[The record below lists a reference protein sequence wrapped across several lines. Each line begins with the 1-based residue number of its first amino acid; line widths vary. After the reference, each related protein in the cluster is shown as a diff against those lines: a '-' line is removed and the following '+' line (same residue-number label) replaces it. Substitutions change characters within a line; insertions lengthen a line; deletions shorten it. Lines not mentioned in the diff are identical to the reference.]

1 VKSICFVG
9 LGTMGFPMASHL
21 VTKTNHDI
29 YVYNRSES
37 KEQEFI
43 LKVGGTS
50 LRKLNKKEGAFD
62 LLILCLKDDDAI
74 FDILFNQGFINYLKN
89 DATII
94 DHSTTSLNLIE
105 QVTAHE
111 DITNKRLSF
120 LDAPVSGGEAGA
132 VNGTLTTMVGGD
144 VSVLNN
150 LEEIL
155 STYAKS
161 IVHIGKNGHGQIA
174 KMVNQICIAGVLQG
188 LAEALEFG
196 KSQNVDMQNIIK
208 AISGGAAQSWQLD
221 NRALTM
227 LKDEF
232 NFGFAIDLMIKDLE
246 IIKNTQTSDSVRLN
260 LTLDVLSKYQALSKN
275 GMGKFDT
282 SALIK
287 SLQS

>member
-1 VKSICFVG
+1 
-9 LGTMGFPMASHL
+9 MGFPMASHL
-21 VTKTNHDI
+21 VTKTSHDI
-29 YVYNRSES
+29 YVYNRSEP
-37 KEQEFI
+37 KEEEFI
-43 LKVGGTS
+43 LNVGGTS
-50 LRKLNKKEGAFD
+50 LRKLNKKEGALD
-62 LLILCLKDDDAI
+62 LLILCLKDDDAVC
-74 FDILFNQGFINYLKN
+74 DVLFNQGFINYLKS
-89 DATII
+89 DAAII
-94 DHSTTSLNLIE
+94 DHSTTSLNLVE
-105 QVTAHE
+105 QVTTNE
-111 DITNKRLSF
+111 VITNKGLSF

-144 VSVLNN
+144 LSILNN
-150 LEEIL
+150 FEEIL
-155 STYAKS
+155 STYTKS

-188 LAEALEFG
+188 LVEALEFG

-246 IIKNTQTSDSVRLN
+246 IIKKTQTSDSVSLN
-260 LTLDVLSKYQALSKN
+260 LTLDVLSKYQALSEN
-275 GMGKFDT
+275 GMGKLDT

>member
-1 VKSICFVG
+1 
-9 LGTMGFPMASHL
+9 MGFPMASHL

-29 YVYNRSES
+29 YVFNRSAS

-43 LKVGGTS
+43 SEVGGTS
-50 LRKLNKKEGAFD
+50 LRKLNNKEGLFD

-74 FDILFNQGFINYLKN
+74 LDILFNQGFINYLKS

-94 DHSTTSLNLIE
+94 DHSTTSLHLIE
-105 QVTAHE
+105 QV
-111 DITNKRLSF
+111 ITNEAIINKRLYF

-144 VSVLNN
+144 GSTLNN

-246 IIKNTQTSDSVRLN
+246 IIKRTQTSDLVSLN
-260 LTLDVLSKYQALSKN
+260 LTLDVLSKYQALSEN
-275 GMGKFDT
+275 GMGKLDT

>member
-1 VKSICFVG
+1 
-9 LGTMGFPMASHL
+9 MGFPMASHL

-29 YVYNRSES
+29 YVFNRSES

-43 LKVGGTS
+43 SKVGGTS
-50 LRKLNKKEGAFD
+50 LRKLSNKEGVFD
-62 LLILCLKDDDAI
+62 LLILCLKDDEAI
-74 FDILFNQGFINYLKN
+74 LDVLFNQGFINYLKS
-89 DATII
+89 DTTII
-94 DHSTTSLNLIE
+94 DHSTTSLHLIE
-105 QVTAHE
+105 QVIANE
-111 DITNKRLSF
+111 AIINKGLHF

-144 VSVLNN
+144 GSILNN

-246 IIKNTQTSDSVRLN
+246 IIKRTQTSDLVSLN
-260 LTLDVLSKYQALSKN
+260 LTLDVLSKYQALSEN
-275 GMGKFDT
+275 GMGKLDT

>member
-1 VKSICFVG
+1 
-9 LGTMGFPMASHL
+9 MGFPMASHL
-21 VTKTNHDI
+21 VTKTSHDI

-37 KEQEFI
+37 KEEEFI
-43 LKVGGTS
+43 LNVGGTS
-50 LRKLNKKEGAFD
+50 LRKLNKKEGALD

-74 FDILFNQGFINYLKN
+74 LDILFNQGFINYLKS
-89 DATII
+89 DAAII
-94 DHSTTSLNLIE
+94 DHSTTSLNLVE
-105 QVTAHE
+105 RVTTNE
-111 DITNKRLSF
+111 EITNKGLSF

-144 VSVLNN
+144 VSTLNN

-161 IVHIGKNGHGQIA
+161 IVHIGVNGHGQIA

-246 IIKNTQTSDSVRLN
+246 IIKKTQTSDSVSLN
-260 LTLDVLSKYQALSKN
+260 LTLDVLSKYQALSKK
-275 GMGKFDT
+275 GMGKLDT

>member
-1 VKSICFVG
+1 
-9 LGTMGFPMASHL
+9 MGFPMASHL

-29 YVYNRSES
+29 YVFNRSES

-43 LKVGGTS
+43 SKVGGTS
-50 LRKLNKKEGAFD
+50 LRKLSNKEGVFD
-62 LLILCLKDDDAI
+62 LLILCLKDDEAI
-74 FDILFNQGFINYLKN
+74 LDVLFNQGFINYLKS
-89 DATII
+89 DTTII
-94 DHSTTSLNLIE
+94 DHSTTSLHLIE
-105 QVTAHE
+105 QVIANE
-111 DITNKRLSF
+111 AIINKGLHF

-144 VSVLNN
+144 GSILNN

-155 STYAKS
+155 TTYTKS

-246 IIKNTQTSDSVRLN
+246 IIKRTQTSDLVSLN
-260 LTLDVLSKYQALSKN
+260 LTLDVLSKYQALSEN
-275 GMGKFDT
+275 GMGKLDT

>member
-1 VKSICFVG
+1 
-9 LGTMGFPMASHL
+9 MGFPMASHL

-29 YVYNRSES
+29 YVFNRSES

-43 LKVGGTS
+43 SKVGGTS
-50 LRKLNKKEGAFD
+50 LRKLNNKEGVFD
-62 LLILCLKDDDAI
+62 LLILCLKDDEAI
-74 FDILFNQGFINYLKN
+74 LDVLFNQGFINYLKS

-94 DHSTTSLNLIE
+94 DHSTTSLHLIE
-105 QVTAHE
+105 QVIANE
-111 DITNKRLSF
+111 AIINKGLHF

-144 VSVLNN
+144 GSTLNN

-155 STYAKS
+155 TTYAKS

-246 IIKNTQTSDSVRLN
+246 IIKRTQTSDLVSLN
-260 LTLDVLSKYQALSKN
+260 LTLDVLSKYQALSEN
-275 GMGKFDT
+275 GMGKLDT

>member
-1 VKSICFVG
+1 
-9 LGTMGFPMASHL
+9 MGFPMASHL

-29 YVYNRSES
+29 YVFNRSAS

-43 LKVGGTS
+43 SEVGGTS
-50 LRKLNKKEGAFD
+50 LRKLNNKEGLFD

-74 FDILFNQGFINYLKN
+74 LDILFNQGFINYLKS

-94 DHSTTSLNLIE
+94 DHSTTSLHLIE
-105 QVTAHE
+105 QV
-111 DITNKRLSF
+111 ITNEAIINKRLYF

-132 VNGTLTTMVGGD
+132 LNGTLTTMVGGD
-144 VSVLNN
+144 GSTLNN

-155 STYAKS
+155 STYCKS

-246 IIKNTQTSDSVRLN
+246 IIKRTQTSDLVSLN
-260 LTLDVLSKYQALSKN
+260 LTLDVLSKYQALSEN
-275 GMGKFDT
+275 GMGKLDT

>member
-1 VKSICFVG
+1 
-9 LGTMGFPMASHL
+9 MGFPMASHL

-74 FDILFNQGFINYLKN
+74 LDVLFNQGFINYLKS

-111 DITNKRLSF
+111 DITNKGLSF

-144 VSVLNN
+144 VSTLNN

-246 IIKNTQTSDSVRLN
+246 IIKKTKTSDSVSLN
-260 LTLDVLSKYQALSKN
+260 LTLDVLSKYQALSEN
-275 GMGKFDT
+275 GMGKLDT

>member
-1 VKSICFVG
+1 
-9 LGTMGFPMASHL
+9 
-21 VTKTNHDI
+21 
-29 YVYNRSES
+29 
-37 KEQEFI
+37 
-43 LKVGGTS
+43 
-50 LRKLNKKEGAFD
+50 
-62 LLILCLKDDDAI
+62 
-74 FDILFNQGFINYLKN
+74 
-89 DATII
+89 
-94 DHSTTSLNLIE
+94 
-105 QVTAHE
+105 
-111 DITNKRLSF
+111 
-120 LDAPVSGGEAGA
+120 
-132 VNGTLTTMVGGD
+132 MVGGD
-144 VSVLNN
+144 GSILNN

-155 STYAKS
+155 TTYTKS

-246 IIKNTQTSDSVRLN
+246 IIKKTQTSDSVSLN
-260 LTLDVLSKYQALSKN
+260 LTLDVLSKYQALSKK
-275 GMGKFDT
+275 GMGKLDT

>member
-1 VKSICFVG
+1 
-9 LGTMGFPMASHL
+9 MGFPMASHL
-21 VTKTNHDI
+21 VTKTNHNI

-43 LKVGGTS
+43 LNVGGTS

-74 FDILFNQGFINYLKN
+74 LDILFNQGFINYLKS

-105 QVTAHE
+105 KVTAHE
-111 DITNKRLSF
+111 DITNKGLSF

-246 IIKNTQTSDSVRLN
+246 IIKKTQTSDSVSLN

-275 GMGKFDT
+275 GMGKLDT

>member
-1 VKSICFVG
+1 
-9 LGTMGFPMASHL
+9 MGFPMASHL

-29 YVYNRSES
+29 YVFNRSES

-43 LKVGGTS
+43 SKVGGTS
-50 LRKLNKKEGAFD
+50 LRKLSNKEGVFD
-62 LLILCLKDDDAI
+62 LLILCLKDDEAI
-74 FDILFNQGFINYLKN
+74 LDVLFNQGFINYLKS
-89 DATII
+89 DTTII
-94 DHSTTSLNLIE
+94 DHSTTSLHLIE
-105 QVTAHE
+105 QVIANEAIIKKGLH
-111 DITNKRLSF
+111 F

-132 VNGTLTTMVGGD
+132 VNGTLTTMVGRDG
-144 VSVLNN
+144 STLNN

-155 STYAKS
+155 TTYAKS

-246 IIKNTQTSDSVRLN
+246 IIKRTQTSDLVSLN
-260 LTLDVLSKYQALSKN
+260 LTLDVLSKYQALSEN
-275 GMGKFDT
+275 GMGKLDT

>member
-1 VKSICFVG
+1 
-9 LGTMGFPMASHL
+9 MGFPMASHL

-43 LKVGGTS
+43 LKVGGTP

-74 FDILFNQGFINYLKN
+74 LDILFNQGFINYLKS

-132 VNGTLTTMVGGD
+132 VTGTLTTMVGGD
-144 VSVLNN
+144 VSALNN

-246 IIKNTQTSDSVRLN
+246 IIKKTQASDSVSLN
-260 LTLDVLSKYQALSKN
+260 LTLDVLSKYQALSEN
-275 GMGKFDT
+275 GMGKLDT

>member
-1 VKSICFVG
+1 
-9 LGTMGFPMASHL
+9 MGFPMASHL

-29 YVYNRSES
+29 YVFNRSES

-43 LKVGGTS
+43 SKVGGTS
-50 LRKLNKKEGAFD
+50 LRKLSNKEGVFD
-62 LLILCLKDDDAI
+62 LLILCLKDDEAI
-74 FDILFNQGFINYLKN
+74 LDVLFNQGFINYLKS

-94 DHSTTSLNLIE
+94 DHSTTSLHLIE
-105 QVTAHE
+105 QVIANE
-111 DITNKRLSF
+111 AIINKGLHF

-144 VSVLNN
+144 GSTLNN

-155 STYAKS
+155 TTYAKS

-246 IIKNTQTSDSVRLN
+246 IIKRTQTSDLVSLN
-260 LTLDVLSKYQALSKN
+260 LTLDVLSKYQALSEN
-275 GMGKFDT
+275 GMGKLDT

>member
-1 VKSICFVG
+1 
-9 LGTMGFPMASHL
+9 MGFPMASHL

-29 YVYNRSES
+29 YVFNRSES

-43 LKVGGTS
+43 SKVGGTS
-50 LRKLNKKEGAFD
+50 LRKLNNKEEIFD

-74 FDILFNQGFINYLKN
+74 LDVLFNQGFINYLKS

-94 DHSTTSLNLIE
+94 DHSTTSLHLIE
-105 QVTAHE
+105 QV
-111 DITNKRLSF
+111 ITNEAIINKGLHF
-120 LDAPVSGGEAGA
+120 LDAPISGGEAGA

-144 VSVLNN
+144 GSTLNN

-246 IIKNTQTSDSVRLN
+246 IIKRTQTSDLVSLN
-260 LTLDVLSKYQALSKN
+260 LTLDVLSKYQALSEN
-275 GMGKFDT
+275 GMGKLDT

>member
-1 VKSICFVG
+1 
-9 LGTMGFPMASHL
+9 MGFPMASHL

-29 YVYNRSES
+29 YVSNRSES

-43 LKVGGTS
+43 SKVGGTS
-50 LRKLNKKEGAFD
+50 LRKLNNKEEIFD

-74 FDILFNQGFINYLKN
+74 LDVLFNQGFINYLKS

-94 DHSTTSLNLIE
+94 DHSTTSLHLIE
-105 QVTAHE
+105 QV
-111 DITNKRLSF
+111 ITNEAIINKGLHF
-120 LDAPVSGGEAGA
+120 LDAPISGGQAGA

-144 VSVLNN
+144 GSTLNN

-246 IIKNTQTSDSVRLN
+246 IIKRTQTSDLVSLN
-260 LTLDVLSKYQALSKN
+260 LTLDVLSKYQALSEN
-275 GMGKFDT
+275 GMGKLDT

>member
-1 VKSICFVG
+1 
-9 LGTMGFPMASHL
+9 MGFPMASHL

-29 YVYNRSES
+29 YVFNRSES

-43 LKVGGTS
+43 SKVGGTS
-50 LRKLNKKEGAFD
+50 LRKLSNKEGVFD
-62 LLILCLKDDDAI
+62 LLILCLKDDEAILDA
-74 FDILFNQGFINYLKN
+74 LFNQGFINYLKS

-94 DHSTTSLNLIE
+94 DHSTTSLHLIE
-105 QVTAHE
+105 QVIANE
-111 DITNKRLSF
+111 AIINKGLHF

-144 VSVLNN
+144 GSILNN

-155 STYAKS
+155 TTYTKS

-246 IIKNTQTSDSVRLN
+246 IIKKTQTSDSVSLN
-260 LTLDVLSKYQALSKN
+260 LTLDVLSKYQALSEN
-275 GMGKFDT
+275 GMGKLDT

>member
-1 VKSICFVG
+1 
-9 LGTMGFPMASHL
+9 MGFPMASHL

-74 FDILFNQGFINYLKN
+74 LDILFNQGFINYLKS

-111 DITNKRLSF
+111 DITNKGLSF

-144 VSVLNN
+144 VSALNN

-246 IIKNTQTSDSVRLN
+246 IIKKTQTSDSVSLN
-260 LTLDVLSKYQALSKN
+260 LTLDVLSKYQALSEN
-275 GMGKFDT
+275 GMGKLDT

>member
-1 VKSICFVG
+1 
-9 LGTMGFPMASHL
+9 MGFPMASHL

-29 YVYNRSES
+29 YVFNRSES

-43 LKVGGTS
+43 SKVGGTS
-50 LRKLNKKEGAFD
+50 LKKLNNKEGVFD

-74 FDILFNQGFINYLKN
+74 LDVLFNQGFINYLKS

-94 DHSTTSLNLIE
+94 DHSTTSLHLIE
-105 QVTAHE
+105 QV
-111 DITNKRLSF
+111 ITNEAIINKRLYF

-132 VNGTLTTMVGGD
+132 LNGTLTTMVGGD
-144 VSVLNN
+144 GSTLNN

-155 STYAKS
+155 STYCKS

-246 IIKNTQTSDSVRLN
+246 IIKKTQTSDSVSLN
-260 LTLDVLSKYQALSKN
+260 LTLDVLSKYQALSEN
-275 GMGKFDT
+275 GMGKLDT

>member
-1 VKSICFVG
+1 
-9 LGTMGFPMASHL
+9 MGFPMASHL

-74 FDILFNQGFINYLKN
+74 LDILFNQGFINYLKS

-94 DHSTTSLNLIE
+94 DHSTTSLNLVE
-105 QVTAHE
+105 QVTTNE
-111 DITNKRLSF
+111 DITNKGLSF

-246 IIKNTQTSDSVRLN
+246 IIKKTQASDSVSLN
-260 LTLDVLSKYQALSKN
+260 LTLDVLSKYQALSEN
-275 GMGKFDT
+275 GMGKLDT

>member
-1 VKSICFVG
+1 
-9 LGTMGFPMASHL
+9 MGFPMASHL

-29 YVYNRSES
+29 YVFNRSES

-43 LKVGGTS
+43 SKVGGTS
-50 LRKLNKKEGAFD
+50 LRKLSNKEGVFD
-62 LLILCLKDDDAI
+62 LLILCLKDDEAILDA
-74 FDILFNQGFINYLKN
+74 LFNQGFINYLKS

-94 DHSTTSLNLIE
+94 DHSTTSLHLIE
-105 QVTAHE
+105 QVIANE
-111 DITNKRLSF
+111 AIINKGLHF

-144 VSVLNN
+144 GSILNN

-155 STYAKS
+155 TTYAKS

-246 IIKNTQTSDSVRLN
+246 IIKRTQTSDLVSLN
-260 LTLDVLSKYQALSKN
+260 LTLDVLSKYQALSEN
-275 GMGKFDT
+275 GMGKLDT

>member
-1 VKSICFVG
+1 
-9 LGTMGFPMASHL
+9 MASHL

-29 YVYNRSES
+29 YVFNRSES

-43 LKVGGTS
+43 SEVGGTS
-50 LRKLNKKEGAFD
+50 FRKLNNKEGLFD

-74 FDILFNQGFINYLKN
+74 LDILFNQGFINYLKS

-94 DHSTTSLNLIE
+94 DHSTTSLHLID
-105 QVTAHE
+105 QV
-111 DITNKRLSF
+111 ITNEAIINKRLHF

-144 VSVLNN
+144 GSTLNN

-188 LAEALEFG
+188 CLLY
-196 KSQNVDMQNIIK
+196 
-208 AISGGAAQSWQLD
+208 
-221 NRALTM
+221 
-227 LKDEF
+227 
-232 NFGFAIDLMIKDLE
+232 
-246 IIKNTQTSDSVRLN
+246 TSPSPR
-260 LTLDVLSKYQALSKN
+260 DVEESRMPS
-275 GMGKFDT
+275 
-282 SALIK
+282 SA
-287 SLQS
+287 

>member
-1 VKSICFVG
+1 
-9 LGTMGFPMASHL
+9 M
-21 VTKTNHDI
+21 
-29 YVYNRSES
+29 
-37 KEQEFI
+37 
-43 LKVGGTS
+43 
-50 LRKLNKKEGAFD
+50 
-62 LLILCLKDDDAI
+62 KDDDAI
-74 FDILFNQGFINYLKN
+74 FDVLFNQGFINYLKS

-111 DITNKRLSF
+111 DIINKGLSF

-144 VSVLNN
+144 VSTLNN

-161 IVHIGKNGHGQIA
+161 IVHVGKNGHGQIA

-246 IIKNTQTSDSVRLN
+246 IIKKTKASDSVSLN
-260 LTLDVLSKYQALSKN
+260 LTLDVLSKYQALSEN
-275 GMGKFDT
+275 GMGKLDT

>member
-1 VKSICFVG
+1 
-9 LGTMGFPMASHL
+9 MGFPMASHL
-21 VTKTNHDI
+21 VAKTSHDI
-29 YVYNRSES
+29 YVSNRSES

-43 LKVGGTS
+43 SNVGGSS
-50 LRKLNKKEGAFD
+50 LNNLNNKEGVFD

-74 FDILFNQGFINYLKN
+74 LDVLFNKGFINYLKSE
-89 DATII
+89 ATIV

-105 QVTAHE
+105 QI
-111 DITNKRLSF
+111 ITNEDFINKGLHF

-144 VSVLNN
+144 VSTLNN

-246 IIKNTQTSDSVRLN
+246 IIKKTQISDSVSLN
-260 LTLDVLSKYQALSKN
+260 LTLDVLSKYQALSEN
-275 GMGKFDT
+275 GMGKLDT

>member
-1 VKSICFVG
+1 
-9 LGTMGFPMASHL
+9 MGFPMASHL

-74 FDILFNQGFINYLKN
+74 FDVLFNQGFINYLKS
-89 DATII
+89 DAAII
-94 DHSTTSLNLIE
+94 DHSTTSLNLVE
-105 QVTAHE
+105 QVTTHK
-111 DITNKRLSF
+111 DITNKGLSF

-144 VSVLNN
+144 VSTLNN

-246 IIKNTQTSDSVRLN
+246 IIKKTQTSDSVSLN
-260 LTLDVLSKYQALSKN
+260 LTLDVLSKYQALSEN
-275 GMGKFDT
+275 GMGKLDT

>member
-1 VKSICFVG
+1 
-9 LGTMGFPMASHL
+9 MGFPMASHL

-43 LKVGGTS
+43 LNVGGTS
-50 LRKLNKKEGAFD
+50 LRKLNNKEGAFD

-74 FDILFNQGFINYLKN
+74 LDILFNQGFTNYLKS

-111 DITNKRLSF
+111 DITNKGLSF
-120 LDAPVSGGEAGA
+120 LDAPVSGGQAGA

-144 VSVLNN
+144 VSALNN

-246 IIKNTQTSDSVRLN
+246 IIKKTQTSDSVSLN
-260 LTLDVLSKYQALSKN
+260 LTLDVLSKYQALSEN
-275 GMGKFDT
+275 GMGKLDT

>member
-1 VKSICFVG
+1 
-9 LGTMGFPMASHL
+9 MGFPMASHL
-21 VTKTNHDI
+21 VTKTNHEI

-43 LKVGGTS
+43 LNVGGTS
-50 LRKLNKKEGAFD
+50 LRKLNKKEGVFD

-74 FDILFNQGFINYLKN
+74 LDILFHQGFINYLKS
-89 DATII
+89 DATIV

-144 VSVLNN
+144 VSALNN

-246 IIKNTQTSDSVRLN
+246 IIKKTQASDSVSLN
-260 LTLDVLSKYQALSKN
+260 LTLDVLSKYQALSEN
-275 GMGKFDT
+275 GMGKLDT

>member
-1 VKSICFVG
+1 
-9 LGTMGFPMASHL
+9 MGFPMASHL
-21 VTKTNHDI
+21 VTKTSHDI
-29 YVYNRSES
+29 YVYNRSEP
-37 KEQEFI
+37 KEEEFI
-43 LKVGGTS
+43 LRVGGAS
-50 LRKLNKKEGAFD
+50 LRKLNNKEGALD

-74 FDILFNQGFINYLKN
+74 LDVLFKQGFINYLKS
-89 DATII
+89 DAAII

-105 QVTAHE
+105 HVTTNE
-111 DITNKRLSF
+111 DITNKRLNF

-132 VNGTLTTMVGGD
+132 LNGTLTTMVGGD
-144 VSVLNN
+144 LSILNN
-150 LEEIL
+150 FEEIL
-155 STYAKS
+155 STYTKS

-246 IIKNTQTSDSVRLN
+246 IIKKTQTSDSVSLN

-275 GMGKFDT
+275 GMGKLDT

>member
-1 VKSICFVG
+1 
-9 LGTMGFPMASHL
+9 MGFPMASHL
-21 VTKTNHDI
+21 VAKTSHDI
-29 YVYNRSES
+29 YVSNRSES

-43 LKVGGTS
+43 SNVGGSS
-50 LRKLNKKEGAFD
+50 LNNLNNKEGVFD

-74 FDILFNQGFINYLKN
+74 LDVLFNKGFINYLKSE
-89 DATII
+89 ATIV

-105 QVTAHE
+105 QI
-111 DITNKRLSF
+111 ITNEDFINKGLHF

-132 VNGTLTTMVGGD
+132 LNGTLTTMVGGD
-144 VSVLNN
+144 LSILNN
-150 LEEIL
+150 FEEIL
-155 STYAKS
+155 STYTKS
-161 IVHIGKNGHGQIA
+161 IIHIGKNGHGQIA
-174 KMVNQICIAGVLQG
+174 KMVNQICIAGILQG

-246 IIKNTQTSDSVRLN
+246 IIKKTQTSDSVSLN
-260 LTLDVLSKYQALSKN
+260 LTLDVLSKYQALSEN
-275 GMGKFDT
+275 GMGKLDT

>member
-1 VKSICFVG
+1 
-9 LGTMGFPMASHL
+9 MGFPMASHL
-21 VTKTNHDI
+21 VTKTSHDI
-29 YVYNRSES
+29 YVYNRSEP
-37 KEQEFI
+37 KEEEFI
-43 LKVGGTS
+43 LRVGGTS
-50 LRKLNKKEGAFD
+50 LRKLNKKEGALD

-74 FDILFNQGFINYLKN
+74 FDVLFNQGFINYLKS
-89 DATII
+89 DAAII
-94 DHSTTSLNLIE
+94 DHSTTSLNLVE
-105 QVTAHE
+105 QVTTNE
-111 DITNKRLSF
+111 DITNKGLSF

-144 VSVLNN
+144 VSTLNN

-246 IIKNTQTSDSVRLN
+246 IIKKTQTSDSVSLN
-260 LTLDVLSKYQALSKN
+260 LTLDVLSKYQALSEN
-275 GMGKFDT
+275 GMGKLDT

>member
-1 VKSICFVG
+1 
-9 LGTMGFPMASHL
+9 MGFPMASHL

-29 YVYNRSES
+29 YVFNRSES

-43 LKVGGTS
+43 SKVGGTS
-50 LRKLNKKEGAFD
+50 LRKLSNKEGVFD
-62 LLILCLKDDDAI
+62 LLILCLKDDEAI
-74 FDILFNQGFINYLKN
+74 LDVLFNQGFINYLKSN
-89 DATII
+89 ATII
-94 DHSTTSLNLIE
+94 DHSTTSLHLIE
-105 QVTAHE
+105 QVIANE
-111 DITNKRLSF
+111 AIINKGLHF

-144 VSVLNN
+144 GSTLNN

-155 STYAKS
+155 TTYAKS

-246 IIKNTQTSDSVRLN
+246 IIKRTQTSDLVSLN
-260 LTLDVLSKYQALSKN
+260 LTLDVLSKYQALSEN
-275 GMGKFDT
+275 GMGKLDT

>member
-1 VKSICFVG
+1 
-9 LGTMGFPMASHL
+9 MGFPMASHL

-29 YVYNRSES
+29 YVSNRSES

-43 LKVGGTS
+43 SKVGGTS
-50 LRKLNKKEGAFD
+50 LRKLNNKEEIFD

-74 FDILFNQGFINYLKN
+74 LDVLFNQGFINYLKS

-94 DHSTTSLNLIE
+94 DHSTTSLHLIE
-105 QVTAHE
+105 QV
-111 DITNKRLSF
+111 ITNEAIINKGLHF
-120 LDAPVSGGEAGA
+120 LDAPISGGQAGA

-144 VSVLNN
+144 GSTLNN

-161 IVHIGKNGHGQIA
+161 IVLIGKNGHGQIA

-246 IIKNTQTSDSVRLN
+246 IIKRTQTSDLVSLN
-260 LTLDVLSKYQALSKN
+260 LTLDVLSKYQALSEN
-275 GMGKFDT
+275 GMGKLDT

>member
-1 VKSICFVG
+1 
-9 LGTMGFPMASHL
+9 MGFPMASHL

-74 FDILFNQGFINYLKN
+74 LDVLFNQGFINYLKN

-105 QVTAHE
+105 KVTANE
-111 DITNKRLSF
+111 DITNKGLSF

-144 VSVLNN
+144 LSTLNN

-196 KSQNVDMQNIIK
+196 
-208 AISGGAAQSWQLD
+208 
-221 NRALTM
+221 
-227 LKDEF
+227 
-232 NFGFAIDLMIKDLE
+232 
-246 IIKNTQTSDSVRLN
+246 
-260 LTLDVLSKYQALSKN
+260 
-275 GMGKFDT
+275 
-282 SALIK
+282 
-287 SLQS
+287 

>member
-1 VKSICFVG
+1 
-9 LGTMGFPMASHL
+9 MGFPMASHL
-21 VTKTNHDI
+21 VTKTSHDI
-29 YVYNRSES
+29 YVYNRSEP
-37 KEQEFI
+37 KEEEFI

-74 FDILFNQGFINYLKN
+74 LDILFNQGFINYLKS

-144 VSVLNN
+144 VSTLNN

-246 IIKNTQTSDSVRLN
+246 IIKKTQTSDSVSLN
-260 LTLDVLSKYQALSKN
+260 LTLDVLSKYQALSEN
-275 GMGKFDT
+275 GMGKLDT

>member
-1 VKSICFVG
+1 
-9 LGTMGFPMASHL
+9 MGFPMASHL

-29 YVYNRSES
+29 YVFNRSES

-43 LKVGGTS
+43 SKVGGTS
-50 LRKLNKKEGAFD
+50 LKKLNNKEGVFD

-74 FDILFNQGFINYLKN
+74 LDVLFNQGFINYLKS

-94 DHSTTSLNLIE
+94 DHSTTSLHLIE
-105 QVTAHE
+105 QV
-111 DITNKRLSF
+111 ITNEAIINKRLYF

-144 VSVLNN
+144 LSALNN

-246 IIKNTQTSDSVRLN
+246 IIKRTQTSDLVSLN
-260 LTLDVLSKYQALSKN
+260 LTLDVLSKYQALSEN
-275 GMGKFDT
+275 GMGKLDT

>member
-1 VKSICFVG
+1 
-9 LGTMGFPMASHL
+9 MGFPMASHL
-21 VTKTNHDI
+21 VTKTSHDI
-29 YVYNRSES
+29 YVYNRSEP
-37 KEQEFI
+37 KEEEFI
-43 LKVGGTS
+43 LRVGGTS
-50 LRKLNKKEGAFD
+50 LRKLNKKEGALD

-74 FDILFNQGFINYLKN
+74 LDVLFKQGFINYLKS
-89 DATII
+89 DAAII

-105 QVTAHE
+105 HVTAHE

-144 VSVLNN
+144 LSALNN

-155 STYAKS
+155 STYTKS

-246 IIKNTQTSDSVRLN
+246 IIKKTQTSDSVSLN

-275 GMGKFDT
+275 GMGKLDT

>member
-1 VKSICFVG
+1 
-9 LGTMGFPMASHL
+9 MGFPMASHL

-74 FDILFNQGFINYLKN
+74 LDVLFNQGFINYLKN
-89 DATII
+89 DATIV

-105 QVTAHE
+105 HVTTNE

-144 VSVLNN
+144 VSALNN

-246 IIKNTQTSDSVRLN
+246 IIKKTQTSDSASLN
-260 LTLDVLSKYQALSKN
+260 LTLDVLSKYQALSEN
-275 GMGKFDT
+275 GMGKLDT

>member
-1 VKSICFVG
+1 
-9 LGTMGFPMASHL
+9 MGFPMASHL

-29 YVYNRSES
+29 YVFNRSES

-43 LKVGGTS
+43 SKVGGTS
-50 LRKLNKKEGAFD
+50 LRKLNNKEEIFD

-74 FDILFNQGFINYLKN
+74 LDVLFNQGFINYLKS

-94 DHSTTSLNLIE
+94 DHSTTSLHLIE
-105 QVTAHE
+105 QV
-111 DITNKRLSF
+111 ITNEAIINKGLHF
-120 LDAPVSGGEAGA
+120 LDAPISGGEAGA

-144 VSVLNN
+144 GSTLNN
-150 LEEIL
+150 LEAIL

-161 IVHIGKNGHGQIA
+161 IVLIGKNGHGQIA

-246 IIKNTQTSDSVRLN
+246 IIKRTQTSDLVSLN
-260 LTLDVLSKYQALSKN
+260 LTLDVLSKYQALSEN
-275 GMGKFDT
+275 GMGKLDT

>member
-1 VKSICFVG
+1 
-9 LGTMGFPMASHL
+9 MGFPMASHL

-29 YVYNRSES
+29 YVFNRSES

-43 LKVGGTS
+43 SKVGGTS
-50 LRKLNKKEGAFD
+50 LRKLSNKEGVFD
-62 LLILCLKDDDAI
+62 LLILCLKDDEAI
-74 FDILFNQGFINYLKN
+74 LDVLFNQGFINYLKSN
-89 DATII
+89 ATII
-94 DHSTTSLNLIE
+94 DHSTTSLHLIE
-105 QVTAHE
+105 QVIANE
-111 DITNKRLSF
+111 AIINKGLHF
-120 LDAPVSGGEAGA
+120 LDAPISGGEAGA

-144 VSVLNN
+144 GSILNN

-155 STYAKS
+155 TTYTKS

-246 IIKNTQTSDSVRLN
+246 IIKRTQTSDLVSLN
-260 LTLDVLSKYQALSKN
+260 LTLDVLSKYQALSEN
-275 GMGKFDT
+275 GMGKLDT